1 MECFDIIFGIVFFGM
16 AFIAGVIFEKSQNE
30 SEVV

>member
-16 AFIAGVIFEKSQNE
+16 AFCLGVIFEKTQNGE
-30 SEVV
+30 EII